1 MADRPTSV
9 SKDINGL
16 HEDENSLDRAD
27 SLKDKFS
34 PAKEQDNR
42 KQPRPRGAER
52 NESKMIRADALGL
65 RPSPEGVMR
74 RVPDRFAAAR
84 KLEQERQA
92 MEAQNKAAEQ
102 AWRGLQDSQ
111 REGVNREQDNE
122 RETENAPMKYGNPQE
137 KQPDGTEKEKDNRGK
152 ETPEQAWERFQNRQ
166 KEIDR
171 DLDQGRDQQ
180 RER

>member
-1 MADRPTSV
+1 MADRHTSV
-9 SKDINGL
+9 SKDIDGL
-16 HEDENSLDRAD
+16 HEDEKSLDRAG

-42 KQPRPRGAER
+42 KQPRPRGVESDG
-52 NESKMIRADALGL
+52 SKMIKADAPGL
-65 RPSPEGVMR
+65 RPSPDGVMR

-84 KLEQERQA
+84 KLEQERKA
-92 MEAQNKAAEQ
+92 MEAQNKAAEK

-111 REGVNREQDNE
+111 REGVNREQNND
-122 RETENAPMKYGNPQE
+122 RETESAPMKYGNPQE
-137 KQPDGTEKEKDNRGK
+137 KQPDGTGKNEDNSPK

-171 DLDQGRDQQ
+171 DLDQGRE
-180 RER
+180 RE